1 MQKSKLETKDHAEI
15 VAEMED
21 IFELSTMSRE
31 RMDYQMTH
39 VTEGKRSGDTFD
51 MFTIEK
57 SAMTNKD
64 GYSNCS
70 LYPTALDRMTT
81 VMTKYGFSLHG
92 ISSNTFVY
100 EAMFGR
106 KAETK
111 NTLVIKFIRMLE
123 EI

>member
-21 IFELSTMSRE
+21 IFELSTYHNE

-39 VTEGKRSGDTFD
+39 VSEGKRSGENFD

-57 SAMTNKD
+57 SEIVNEN
-64 GYSNCS
+64 GYSNCT

-81 VMTKYGFSLHG
+81 VMTKYGFSLHTL
-92 ISSNTFVY
+92 SSNTFVY
-100 EAMFGR
+100 QPLFEE

-111 NTLVIKFIRMLE
+111 NTLVIKFIRELE